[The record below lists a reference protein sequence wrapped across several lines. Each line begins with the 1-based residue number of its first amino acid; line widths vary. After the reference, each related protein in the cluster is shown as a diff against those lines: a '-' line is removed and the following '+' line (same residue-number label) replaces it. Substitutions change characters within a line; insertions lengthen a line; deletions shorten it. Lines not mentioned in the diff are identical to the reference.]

1 MRTEANVDIA
11 VSRLLTLANIQF
23 DAQGSR
29 NPNICEALS
38 CASKNG
44 TGNPGYPEYVA
55 VIDDFVIVIEDK
67 ANNNKHIKLKDNV
80 IDNSQNSIVDYAVNG
95 AVHYAKAICNNSAY
109 KKVFAFGISGEEH
122 LRITPVFVN
131 DEDVKI
137 LDDVQDFLEFS
148 PLNIKKYY
156 CKHILN
162 EDVDICKNSDEI
174 VKDAAKLHEYLRNFG
189 QLSTEQKPIIVSG
202 ILLALSEIDSGNLV
216 LSSLKGNQNR
226 TDGQKIYDA
235 IVSALEGKGIANDS
249 VLLTQYQFLTNHT
262 AINAI
267 NPRLGKTP
275 IKFFLE
281 FIYDKIYKHIR
292 FCPTSQDILG
302 MFYSE
307 FISYSGGDGQS
318 LGIIMTPTR
327 IAELFCKLINLNPT
341 DKILDPCCGTGSF
354 LISAMNDMILKSS
367 GNQEEIE
374 EIKNRIFGFELQSY
388 MYTISKTNIMLRN
401 GNPNNIYNYDFFKQD
416 TEELRR
422 QGFTVGMINPPYSQG
437 SKEHPELYEL
447 GFIERLLACIQKGG
461 HVIAVVPRAS
471 LLGETSEKIEI
482 KRRIL
487 CQHQL
492 EAVIDLNDNTFYGVG
507 VQVCI
512 VIFKVG
518 FEHTKETYTKFIDFK
533 DDGYIVKK
541 HIGLVATD
549 TTEEKETY
557 LLNLIKG
564 NIDNKKICVKT
575 NVSFGDDWKFGA
587 VQKPHLIPTKLSD
600 VISDYVTFTF

>member
-1 MRTEANVDIA
+1 MRTEANVDVV
-11 VSRLLTLANIQF
+11 VSQLLTSANIQF

-38 CASKNG
+38 CASKAG

-67 ANNNKHIKLKDNV
+67 ANNNKHIKLKDDV
-80 IDNSQNSIVDYAVNG
+80 IDNSQNAIIDYAVNG

-109 KKVFAFGISGEEH
+109 KKVFAFGISGDEH

-131 DEDVKI
+131 DESIKI
-137 LDDVQDFLEFS
+137 LDDVQNFLEFS
-148 PLNIKKYY
+148 PVNIRKYY

-162 EDVDICKNSDEI
+162 ENVDICKDSDEI

-235 IVSALEGKGIANDS
+235 IVSALEDKGIANDS

-262 AINAI
+262 AINTI

-292 FCPTSQDILG
+292 FCPTSQDVLG

-327 IAELFCKLINLNPT
+327 ISELFCKLVNLNPT
-341 DKILDPCCGTGSF
+341 DKVLDPCCGTGSF
-354 LISAMNDMILKSS
+354 LISAMNDMISKSS
-367 GNQEEIE
+367 GNQEEIA

-401 GNPNNIYNYDFFKQD
+401 GNPNNIFNCDFFKQD

-422 QGFTVGMINPPYSQG
+422 QNFTVGMINPPYSQG

-461 HVIAVVPRAS
+461 HVIAIIPRNS
-471 LLGETSEKIEI
+471 LVGDTTEKAEI

-487 CQHQL
+487 NQHQL
-492 EAVIDLNDNTFYGVG
+492 EAVIDLSDNTFYGVG

-512 VIFKVG
+512 AIFKVG
-518 FEHTKETYTKFIDFK
+518 FSHTSETYTKFIDFK
-533 DDGYIVKK
+533 NDGYVIKK
-541 HIGLVATD
+541 HVGLIATD
-549 TTEEKETY
+549 KAKEREKY
-557 LLNLIKG
+557 LLNVFNGHI
-564 NIDNKKICVKT
+564 NDYEMCINT
-575 NVSFGDDWKFGA
+575 NVTADDDWKFG
-587 VQKPHLIPTKLSD
+587 LIQTPKIIPAKLLD
-600 VISDYVTFTF
+600 IISDYVSFTF